1 MKHFEFLISLLLL
14 LSLTGCEQEKID
26 DSQWILT
33 WSDEFEIPTA
43 DNRPDPS
50 KWTYD
55 LGAGGWGNQ
64 EEQYYTDRVENVSYT
79 RHEGVGCLKI
89 TALKENYGGASYT
102 SARIKTQGLF
112 EQKYGRFEAR
122 LKLPYGPGLWP
133 AFWMLGFNHD
143 SEGWPQC
150 GEIDIMENK
159 GYQPNIVSSALHMPG
174 RSGGNPVTQV
184 YGFENARFDTDF
196 HIFAV
201 EWDESKIDFWV
212 DNVLYRRIYASDV
225 AGGEWVFD
233 HPFFMIL
240 NVAVGGTFGGSP
252 NEHTVFPQVLY
263 IDYVRVFRKGNS

>member
-89 TALKENYGGASYT
+89 TALKENYGGAPYT